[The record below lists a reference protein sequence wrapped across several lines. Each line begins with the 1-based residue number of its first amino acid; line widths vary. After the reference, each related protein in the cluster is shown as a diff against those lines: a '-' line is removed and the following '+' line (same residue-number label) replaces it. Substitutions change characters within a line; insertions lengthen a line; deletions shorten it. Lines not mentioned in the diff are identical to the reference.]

1 MTILWRRL
9 RTRSSLQRVH
19 VALAVRITVAAILSL
34 IAAQQLGLPLPLWA
48 VLTAMIVT
56 QMSVGRSLKATGD
69 YLAGTVGGAIYGGLV
84 AVLLPHESEFALL
97 VVMVIAVAPLA
108 LLAAGR
114 PNMNVVPITA
124 IIILLLPGLTHASP
138 VASAINRVLEVALG
152 AVIGLGVSFVVFPSS
167 AHRQMRQAAARILD
181 LQARALAAL
190 IDGLEHGLNT
200 DELHRLQDGIGQG
213 LNDLNTVA
221 VEAERERKARLS
233 SAADT
238 GPLRRTLL
246 RLRHDLVMVGRAAS
260 MPLPEALATRL
271 EARLDEIAQTA
282 STYLRACSAALL
294 AHGSPP
300 PIEAF
305 ERALAAYEKD
315 VEAARAD
322 GLTRALPAEGAERFF
337 AVGFALEQMHQNLL
351 DLQRVVEEWGPK
363 DEGG

>member
-1 MTILWRRL
+1 
-9 RTRSSLQRVH
+9 
-19 VALAVRITVAAILSL
+19 
-34 IAAQQLGLPLPLWA
+34 
-48 VLTAMIVT
+48 
-56 QMSVGRSLKATGD
+56 
-69 YLAGTVGGAIYGGLV
+69 
-84 AVLLPHESEFALL
+84 
-97 VVMVIAVAPLA
+97 
-108 LLAAGR
+108 
-114 PNMNVVPITA
+114 
-124 IIILLLPGLTHASP
+124 
-138 VASAINRVLEVALG
+138 VALG

-190 IDGLEHGLNT
+190 IDGLEHGLDT

-246 RLRHDLVMVGRAAS
+246 RLRHDLVMVGRAAT

-271 EARLDEIAQTA
+271 ESRLEEIAQAA
-282 STYLRACSAALL
+282 STYLRACSTALL

-300 PIEAF
+300 PIDAF

-315 VEAARAD
+315 VETARAD
-322 GLTRALPAEGAERFF
+322 GLTRVLPADGAERFF
-337 AVGFALEQMHQNLL
+337 AVGFALEQMRTNLL
-351 DLQRVVEEWGPK
+351 DLQRVVDEWSAK
-363 DEGG
+363 DED